1 MSSDNRPLLD
11 VGAVLAANETAIWAW
26 DAGCERMTWAPAWEP
41 LFGFEPGTEP
51 PSEEPFLG
59 RIHPDDREAV
69 HRALGDA
76 HAGTSLDRTFR
87 IVLPDGA
94 ARWVHARGRRCPGEN
109 APVAGTLHE
118 FLSTFETEDVPPT
131 RGRTVGVLTNPDQ
144 ALRWILDH
152 APALIRVIA
161 PDGTVLL
168 SNRRGPI
175 RDLIGKNVLH
185 LTQAAN
191 QDALRGVLRRVFE
204 DGETVEFEG
213 ESPGF
218 GWFAGAYAPIVEDGN
233 VVSAVA
239 IAYDVTERHRKEA
252 ETRKRD
258 EWFRT
263 FAESAPLI
271 MWRSN
276 ADGLCE
282 YANPAFTEFTGRGI
296 SGHLGLE
303 WIEAIHPE
311 DRDAYVEASLAALM
325 GRCGF
330 QSDART
336 RRHDGEY
343 RLLRTNGTAIRNQ
356 QGEFEGHV
364 GTCIDLTEI
373 HRAEDTTQEMRTALA
388 HTLRIETMDQMA
400 VELAHEL
407 HQPLAAISVATGA
420 ALRYLANGRG
430 EPALLREV
438 IEEAQRQA
446 LHAGTVVGEVRDFI
460 RGKSDRIAPLDPNE
474 VVRGVVSLVLREAQR
489 REIRIELDLAADLPR
504 IRGRPVQLQQV
515 LSNLVQNAFLA
526 LADSSGERWIRIA
539 TRGEG
544 AGQVEIRIADSGPGI
559 SPEILEHIFDVYFTT
574 RPDGLGMGLAISR
587 SIVET
592 HGGRLLCD
600 SPPSGGAAFRIL
612 LPA

>member
-1 MSSDNRPLLD
+1 MSCDNRPIID
-11 VGAVLAANETAIWAW
+11 ADTVLAATETAIWAW
-26 DAGCERMTWAPAWEP
+26 DAHSERMTWGQAWEP

-69 HRALGDA
+69 QRALGET
-76 HAGTSLDRTFR
+76 HVGNSLDRTFR
-87 IVLPDGA
+87 IVLPNGS
-94 ARWVHARGRRCPGEN
+94 ARWVHARGRRGAGEN
-109 APVAGTLHE
+109 EPVAGTLHE
-118 FLSTFETEDVPPT
+118 FISTFETEDAPPT
-131 RGRTVGVLTNPDQ
+131 RGRTAGVLTNPDE
-144 ALRWILDH
+144 ALRSILDH
-152 APALIRVIA
+152 TPALIRVIA

-168 SNRRGPI
+168 SNRRGPV
-175 RDLIGKNVLH
+175 RDLVGKNVLH

-191 QDALRGVLRRVFE
+191 QDALRGILRQVFE

-218 GWFAGAYAPIVEDGN
+218 GWFAGAYAPIIEDGK

-239 IAYDVTERHRKEA
+239 VSYDVTERHRREA
-252 ETRKRD
+252 EARKRD

-276 ADGLCE
+276 AGGLCE
-282 YANPAFTEFTGRGI
+282 YVNPAFTEFTGRGI

-311 DRDAYVEASLAALM
+311 DRDAYVEASLAALD

-330 QSDART
+330 QSEART

-356 QGEFEGHV
+356 EGEFEGHV
-364 GTCIDLTEI
+364 GTCIDLTDV

-420 ALRYLANGRG
+420 ALRSLANDRA
-430 EPALLREV
+430 EPSLLREM
-438 IEEAQRQA
+438 IEEMQRQA
-446 LHAGTVVGEVRDFI
+446 LHAGTLVGEVRDFI
-460 RGKSDRIAPLDPNE
+460 RNKSDRIAPLDPNE
-474 VVRGVVSLVLREAQR
+474 VVRGVVALVRREAQR
-489 REIRIELDLAADLPR
+489 REIRIDLDLAANLPR
-504 IRGRPVQLQQV
+504 IGGRPVQLQQV

-526 LADSSGERWIRIA
+526 LADSSGERSVRIS
-539 TRGEG
+539 TRVDK

-559 SPEILEHIFDVYFTT
+559 PPEILARIFDVYFTT